1 MKSLRKIAFVIPWY
15 AEKIPGGAEME
26 TREVTKH
33 LKQAGMDVEILTT
46 CVREF
51 VSDWNQDYYPEG
63 VEIIQGIPVR
73 RFKVRRRD
81 TRRFDEINLKLMNRI
96 QPTPEE
102 ETIFIREMINSPD
115 LYQYIREHQAEYT
128 AFVYIPYMFGTTYYG
143 VQACPEKAVL
153 IPCFHDEAYFYMQ
166 IYRELYS
173 QVAGMI
179 FNAKP
184 ELELTEQYYD
194 LNHMQKIV
202 MGIGMDVDLHA
213 DPDGFREKFALPEK
227 FILYAGR
234 KDIGKNVH
242 TLIQYFGEYKKRNPE
257 QDLKLVLIGG
267 GEIAIPESLKTSG
280 AVIDLGFVDI
290 QDKYNAYG
298 AAELLCQ
305 PSKNESFSLV
315 IMESWLCGRPVLV
328 HDKCAVTKNF
338 VREAQGGLYFDNY
351 FEFESC
357 VNYILEHPEI
367 ANRMGHNGG
376 DYVRSHFDWEVITEK
391 YREFFERIADQ
402 QESRGIL

>member
-1 MKSLRKIAFVIPWY
+1 MIKKIAFVIPWY

-63 VEIIQGIPVR
+63 VEIIRDIPVR
-73 RFKVRRRD
+73 RFKVRKRN
-81 TRRFDEINLKLMNRI
+81 TKIFDEINLKLMNRI
-96 QPTPEE
+96 QPTRQEE
-102 ETIFIREMINSPD
+102 EIFIREMINSPD
-115 LYQYIREHQAEYT
+115 LYQYIQEHQAEYT

-166 IYRELYS
+166 IYRKLYS
-173 QVAGMI
+173 RVAGMI
-179 FNAKP
+179 FNARP
-184 ELELTEQYYD
+184 ELDLTEKYYD
-194 LNHMQKIV
+194 LEHMQKIV
-202 MGIGMDVDLHA
+202 MGIGMDVDLQA
-213 DPDGFREKFALPEK
+213 DPGAFRKKFRIPEK

-234 KDIGKNVH
+234 KDSGKNVH
-242 TLIQYFGEYKKRNPE
+242 TLIQYFGQYKKRNPS
-257 QDLKLVLIGG
+257 DLKLVLIGG
-267 GEIAIPESLKTSG
+267 GEIAIPESVKRDI
-280 AVIDLGFVDI
+280 IDLGFVEI

-328 HDKCAVTKNF
+328 HEECAVTKNF
-338 VREAQGGLYFDNY
+338 AQESQGGLYFNNY
-351 FEFESC
+351 FEFEGC

-367 ANRMGHNGG
+367 ADQMGQNGG
-376 DYVRSHFDWEVITEK
+376 AYVRSHFDWEVITEK
-391 YREFFERIADQ
+391 YRTFFENLENRR
-402 QESRGIL
+402 SS

>member
-1 MKSLRKIAFVIPWY
+1 MIKKIAFVIPWY

-63 VEIIQGIPVR
+63 VEIIQDIPVR
-73 RFKVRRRD
+73 RFRVRKRN
-81 TRRFDEINLKLMNRI
+81 TRIFDEINLKLMNHI

-102 ETIFIREMINSPD
+102 EKIFIREMINSPE
-115 LYQYIREHQAEYT
+115 LYQYIREHQADYT

-166 IYRELYS
+166 IYRKLYS

-179 FNAKP
+179 FNARP
-184 ELELTEQYYD
+184 ELDLTEKYYD

-202 MGIGMDVDLHA
+202 MGIGMDVHLQS
-213 DPDGFREKFALPEK
+213 DPDRFRKKFKIPEK

-234 KDIGKNVH
+234 KDIGKNIH
-242 TLIQYFGEYKKRNPE
+242 TLIQYFGAYKKRNSE
-257 QDLKLVLIGG
+257 KFQKQDELKLVLLGG
-267 GEIAIPESLKTSG
+267 GEIAIPESLKRD
-280 AVIDLGFVDI
+280 VIDLGFVEI

-328 HDKCAVTKNF
+328 HEQCAVTKNF
-338 VREAQGGLYFDNY
+338 VRESQGGLYFENY
-351 FEFESC
+351 FEFEGC
-357 VNYILEHPEI
+357 VNYILEHPKI
-367 ANRMGHNGG
+367 ARQMGRNGG
-376 DYVRSHFDWEVITEK
+376 AYVRSHFDWEVITEK
-391 YREFFERIADQ
+391 YRTFFENLENRR
-402 QESRGIL
+402 SS

>member
-1 MKSLRKIAFVIPWY
+1 MIKKIAFVIPWY

-33 LKQAGMDVEILTT
+33 LHDAGMDVEILTT

-63 VEIIQGIPVR
+63 IEIIRDIPVR
-73 RFKVRRRD
+73 RFRVRKRN
-81 TRRFDEINLKLMNRI
+81 TRIFDEINLKLMNRI
-96 QPTPEE
+96 QPTPQEE
-102 ETIFIREMINSPD
+102 EIFIREMVNSPD
-115 LYQYIREHQAEYT
+115 LYQYIREHQVEYT

-166 IYRELYS
+166 IYRKLYS
-173 QVAGMI
+173 RAAGMI
-179 FNAKP
+179 FNARP
-184 ELELTEQYYD
+184 ELDLTEKYYD
-194 LNHMQKIV
+194 LEHMQKIV
-202 MGIGMDVDLHA
+202 MGIGMDVDLQS
-213 DPDGFREKFALPEK
+213 DPGAFRKKFRISEK

-234 KDIGKNVH
+234 KDSGKNVH
-242 TLIQYFGEYKKRNPE
+242 TLIQYFGQYKKRNPS
-257 QDLKLVLIGG
+257 DMKLVLIGG
-267 GEIAIPESLKTSG
+267 GEIAIPESLKRD
-280 AVIDLGFVDI
+280 VIDLGFVEI

-328 HDKCAVTKNF
+328 HEECAVTKNF
-338 VREAQGGLYFDNY
+338 ARESQGGLYFNNY
-351 FEFESC
+351 FEFEGC
-357 VNYILEHPEI
+357 VNYILEHPKI
-367 ANRMGHNGG
+367 ADQMGQNGG
-376 DYVRSHFDWEVITEK
+376 AYVRSHFDWNVITEK
-391 YREFFERIADQ
+391 YQEFFENLENRR
-402 QESRGIL
+402 SS